1 MTKPFAAA
9 DGCRD
14 FAFAA
19 VLNALLG
26 RCLLVYHL
34 LERHVLPRH
43 IVFLLAVRK
52 KAAVQQINTQRLF
65 AYTIVL
71 IIVILIRVTKIL
83 IPLQSGLSCRKQD
96 PRIPRCPKGCQHIRR
111 LRPASHTSHGNCC
124 IFSPSVETLQ
134 RY

>member
-52 KAAVQQINTQRLF
+52 KSRSTANQHAETFCIYYSSHNSNF
-65 AYTIVL
+65 
-71 IIVILIRVTKIL
+71 
-83 IPLQSGLSCRKQD
+83 D
-96 PRIPRCPKGCQHIRR
+96 P
-111 LRPASHTSHGNCC
+111 SN
-124 IFSPSVETLQ
+124 
-134 RY
+134 